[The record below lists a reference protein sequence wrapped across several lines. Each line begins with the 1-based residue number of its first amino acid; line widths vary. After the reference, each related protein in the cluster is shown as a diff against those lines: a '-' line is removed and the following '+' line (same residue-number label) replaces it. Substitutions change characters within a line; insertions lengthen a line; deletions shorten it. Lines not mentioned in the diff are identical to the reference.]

1 MVSCDWANVDSVGV
15 SFRYGMVSGLW
26 QELMLFQGMGMK
38 FKDKIVLQGCREGY
52 YEYGPLQE
60 FYVGYMVFLV
70 NRI

>member
-1 MVSCDWANVDSVGV
+1 
-15 SFRYGMVSGLW
+15 
-26 QELMLFQGMGMK
+26 MK